1 MNFVFLK
8 KKKKV
13 IYKKE
18 EKEDKRKNILCII
31 FPSLR
36 WITRDE

>member
-1 MNFVFLK
+1 MNFVFL
-8 KKKKV
+8 KKKV